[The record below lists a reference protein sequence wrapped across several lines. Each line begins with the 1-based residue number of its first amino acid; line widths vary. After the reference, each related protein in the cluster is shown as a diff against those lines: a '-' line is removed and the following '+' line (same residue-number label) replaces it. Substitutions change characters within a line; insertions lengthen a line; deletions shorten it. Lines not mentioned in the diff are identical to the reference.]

1 MEDLLFGTAG
11 VPVSAKKR
19 DSISG
24 VERIEELGLGC
35 MELEFVRG
43 VKMGESAAKEV
54 GKAASKL
61 GIALSVHAP
70 YFINLNSEEE
80 KKVQA
85 SVERIMDSAR
95 VGYLCGAKDVVF
107 HAAYYHKDSAKEV
120 YRKVKSLL
128 GEMVQKLREENV
140 GVRLRPET
148 TGKPTQFGTLEE
160 TLNLSQEVDNVL
172 PCIDF
177 AHIHARTGKYNS
189 FQEFSEILERVEDA
203 LGREGVEDLQVH
215 VSGIDYGAKGEK
227 KHLIL
232 RESDFRYQE
241 LLKAFREFGAKGLII
256 CESPNLEGD
265 ALLLQDSYRKID

>member
-215 VSGIDYGAKGEK
+215 VSGIDYGVKGEK